1 MIPSVMNVK
10 HAWMH
15 LYYRDPDRGINI
27 VLAEG
32 SFIICM
38 TAAEVQFPTGFLIIM
53 CNVDAHIA
61 EHRYPDLEVH

>member
-1 MIPSVMNVK
+1 
-10 HAWMH
+10 MH
-15 LYYRDPDRGINI
+15 GCIYTIGTQIEVLINI